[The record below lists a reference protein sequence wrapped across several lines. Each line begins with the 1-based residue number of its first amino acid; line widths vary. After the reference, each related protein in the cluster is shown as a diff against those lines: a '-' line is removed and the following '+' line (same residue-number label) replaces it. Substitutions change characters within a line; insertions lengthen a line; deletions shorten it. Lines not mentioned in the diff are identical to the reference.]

1 VKVRRR
7 KVKII
12 AIIIVVLIA
21 LFFLLPI
28 LSGNA
33 PLPGDMSASEI
44 GGFIGGFFRYW
55 IDAIRSAFGG

>member
-1 VKVRRR
+1 MKRR

-21 LFFLLPI
+21 LFFLLPV

-33 PLPGDMSASEI
+33 PLPADMSAREI
-44 GGFIGGFFRYW
+44 GSFLGGFFRYW

>member
-1 VKVRRR
+1 VKVKRR

-21 LFFLLPI
+21 LFFLLPV

-33 PLPGDMSASEI
+33 PLPADMSAREI
-44 GGFIGGFFRYW
+44 GSFLGGFFRYW

>member
-1 VKVRRR
+1 
-7 KVKII
+7 VKII

>member
-1 VKVRRR
+1 M
-7 KVKII
+7 KII

-33 PLPGDMSASEI
+33 PIPEDMSASQI
-44 GGFIGGFFRYW
+44 GSFIGGFFRYW
-55 IDAIRSAFGG
+55 IDALRSAFGG